1 VKTAAEI
8 KKILSDNIS
17 LLKEKCHLKEIGIF
31 GSYLKNEQTNESDL
45 DLLVEFESDAQI
57 SLIDYIRIEN
67 FLSDLLDVKVDL
79 VEKSALKPRIGKRV
93 LQEVSYV

>member
-1 VKTAAEI
+1 M
-8 KKILSDNIS
+8 S

-57 SLIDYIRIEN
+57 SLIDYIRIED

-93 LQEVSYV
+93 LQEVSYL